1 MPSKFSQPSPSAG
14 DADDERSNAS
24 AETTECDEPTMLTT
38 NIYTQAAKE
47 QSTEVI
53 AIKTTHREMC
63 RERITR
69 EIETLQRIQAL
80 LAEAEYAELR
90 IHFPILLDFDS
101 KPTSSGPRW
110 LSTIPVRGFS
120 LEQMTGIV
128 MKTAVPSSGNTLACE
143 IRFLAMPEALILHIA
158 QQLTLWDSSM
168 DTVAANRNPAPPSKA
183 LGFADFRGR
192 LGVEID
198 GRIVSIAEEDK
209 MGGAGADWVGCREYG
224 SGSG

>member
-158 QQLTLWDSSM
+158 QQLVRSMSKASKALWRVHRLTRRLCGIPPWIRLLPTGIPLLRVRLWDSLISG
-168 DTVAANRNPAPPSKA
+168 DGWAW
-183 LGFADFRGR
+183 R
-192 LGVEID
+192 L
-198 GRIVSIAEEDK
+198 
-209 MGGAGADWVGCREYG
+209 MGE
-224 SGSG
+224 S